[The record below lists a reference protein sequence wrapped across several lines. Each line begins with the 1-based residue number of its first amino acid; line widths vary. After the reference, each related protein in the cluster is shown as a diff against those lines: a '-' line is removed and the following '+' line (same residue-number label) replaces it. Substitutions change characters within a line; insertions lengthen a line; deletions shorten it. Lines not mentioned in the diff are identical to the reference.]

1 MNETKAPN
9 LSALLVV
16 NFLFLAFAYAGL
28 STWSVAIPNLQ
39 KTFNLSATMIQLGG
53 SMLMLGYGVGSLVES
68 ILSARIGLKKTGIL
82 AALMLLVP
90 QFLIPYIPS
99 YGLILFLRFIQGWGI
114 VWFITVCMVT
124 GWFPIEKRG
133 IAAGVIGGS
142 IPFGV
147 GMGGIIAGWLLAQ
160 VGSWQTSF
168 IYFGAIVIVIVAIWL
183 VVVKDPPQQAA
194 QGPAAT
200 ARPTVSPY
208 SYAAGWLV
216 AFALFFN
223 FVSLI
228 GLYTVL
234 GPYLYHLGYQSTQV
248 GMGLMA
254 CGLIGAVTTPLSGII
269 GDTIVRKG
277 GSAVKVRAYIMGFA
291 FLLAAITAF
300 LVPAVAPAGYC
311 AMLFIVILAGAGVP
325 MTNASIGAL
334 PTDMLKDPIIANKLF
349 GMMILIGAAVGG
361 TLAPFLAT
369 AVATAAGWTMGFAV
383 LGIAALFGCILS
395 FITPKYEVK

>member
-9 LSALLVV
+9 LSALLLV

-39 KTFNLSATMIQLGG
+39 KTFNLSATMVQLGG

-99 YGLILFLRFIQGWGI
+99 YSLILFLRFIQGWGV
-114 VWFITVCMVT
+114 VWFITVAMVT
-124 GWFPIEKRG
+124 GWFPVETRG
-133 IAAGVIGGS
+133 IASGVVGGS

-147 GMGGIIAGWLLAQ
+147 GMGGIIAGWLIAQ
-160 VGSWQTSF
+160 VGSWETSF
-168 IYFGAIVIVIVAIWL
+168 IYFGVIVIVIVAIWL
-183 VVVKDPPQQAA
+183 VVVKDPPQQVE
-194 QGPAAT
+194 QGSAKKEKPA
-200 ARPTVSPY
+200 VSPY

-248 GMGLMA
+248 GIGLMA
-254 CGLIGAVTTPLSGII
+254 CGLVGAVTTPLSGII
-269 GDTIVRKG
+269 GDSIVRKG
-277 GSAVKVRAYIMGFA
+277 GSPVKVRAYIMGFA
-291 FLLAAITAF
+291 FLLAAVTAF
-300 LVPAVAPAGYC
+300 LVPVIAPAGYG
-311 AMLFIVILAGAGVP
+311 AMLFIAILAGAGVP

-361 TLAPFLAT
+361 TLAPVVAT
-369 AVATAAGWTMGFAV
+369 AVATSAGWGMGFAF
-383 LGIAALFGCILS
+383 LGFAALLGCILS
-395 FITPKYEVK
+395 FITPKYEIK

>member
-1 MNETKAPN
+1 MNETRRPN
-9 LSALLVV
+9 LSLMLIV

-68 ILSARIGLKKTGIL
+68 IISAKIGLKKTGLL
-82 AALMLLVP
+82 AAVMLLVP

-114 VWFITVCMVT
+114 VWFITVAMVT
-124 GWFPIEKRG
+124 GWFPIETRG
-133 IAAGVIGGS
+133 VASGVVGGS

-147 GMGGIIAGWLLAQ
+147 GMGGIIAGWLIAQ

-168 IYFGAIVIVIVAIWL
+168 MYFGAIVIVIVAIWL
-183 VVVKDPPQQAA
+183 AVVKDPPKSAET
-194 QGPAAT
+194 PAAK
-200 ARPTVSPY
+200 AKSNVSPY

-223 FVSLI
+223 FVALI

-248 GMGLMA
+248 GTGLLA
-254 CGLIGAVTTPLSGII
+254 CGLIGAITTPLSGII
-269 GDTIVRKG
+269 GDAIVRKG
-277 GSAVKVRAYIMGFA
+277 GSPVKVRAYIMGFA
-291 FLLAAITAF
+291 FLIAAITAF
-300 LVPAVAPAGYC
+300 LVPVIAPAGYG
-311 AMLFIVILAGAGVP
+311 AMLFIAILAGAGVP

-349 GMMILIGAAVGG
+349 GLMILIGAAVGG
-361 TLAPFLAT
+361 TLAPVVAT
-369 AVATAAGWTMGFAV
+369 AVATSAGWNMGFAF
-383 LGIAALFGCILS
+383 LGVAALLGCLLS
-395 FITPKYEVK
+395 FITPKFEVK

>member
-1 MNETKAPN
+1 MNKTKAPN
-9 LSALLVV
+9 LSALLIV

-39 KTFNLSATMIQLGG
+39 KTFNLSTTMIQLGG
-53 SMLMLGYGVGSLVES
+53 SMLMLGYGIGSLVES
-68 ILSARIGLKKTGIL
+68 ILSAKIGLKKTGIL

-99 YGLILFLRFIQGWGI
+99 YGLILFLRFIQGWGV
-114 VWFITVCMVT
+114 VWFITVAMVT
-124 GWFPIEKRG
+124 GWFPIETRG
-133 IAAGVIGGS
+133 IASGVVGGS

-147 GMGGIIAGWLLAQ
+147 GMGGIIAGWLIAQ
-160 VGSWQTSF
+160 VGSWETSF
-168 IYFGAIVIVIVAIWL
+168 IYFGAMVIVVVVIWL
-183 VVVKDPPQQAA
+183 AVVKDPPSAA
-194 QGPAAT
+194 EKGPVAKAKSV
-200 ARPTVSPY
+200 VSPY

-248 GMGLMA
+248 GTGLLA

-269 GDTIVRKG
+269 GDSIVRRG
-277 GSAVKVRAYIMGFA
+277 GSPVKVRAYIMGFA
-291 FLLAAITAF
+291 FMLAAITAF
-300 LVPAVAPAGYC
+300 LVPMIAPAGYG
-311 AMLFIVILAGAGVP
+311 AMLFIAILAGAGVP

-334 PTDMLKDPIIANKLF
+334 PTDMLKNPIIANKLF
-349 GMMILIGAAVGG
+349 GLMILIGAAVGG
-361 TLAPFLAT
+361 TLAPVVAT
-369 AVATAAGWTMGFAV
+369 AVATSAGWNMGFAF
-383 LGIAALFGCILS
+383 LGIAALLGCILS
-395 FITPKYEVK
+395 FITPKYEIK

>member
-9 LSALLVV
+9 LSLMLIV

-53 SMLMLGYGVGSLVES
+53 SMLMLGYGIGSLVES
-68 ILSARIGLKKTGIL
+68 IISAKIGLKKTGLL
-82 AALMLLVP
+82 AAVMLLVP

-99 YGLILFLRFIQGWGI
+99 YSLILFLRFIQGWGI
-114 VWFITVCMVT
+114 VWFITVAMVT
-124 GWFPIEKRG
+124 GWFPIETRG
-133 IAAGVIGGS
+133 VASGVVGGS

-147 GMGGIIAGWLLAQ
+147 GMGGIIAGWLIAQ

-168 IYFGAIVIVIVAIWL
+168 MYFGAIVIVIVAIWL
-183 VVVKDPPQQAA
+183 AVVKDPPKSAET
-194 QGPAAT
+194 PT
-200 ARPTVSPY
+200 AKVKSTVSPY

-223 FVSLI
+223 FVALI

-248 GMGLMA
+248 GTGLLA
-254 CGLIGAVTTPLSGII
+254 CGLIGAITTPLSGII
-269 GDTIVRKG
+269 GDAIVRKG
-277 GSAVKVRAYIMGFA
+277 GSPVKVRASIMGFA
-291 FLLAAITAF
+291 FLIAAVTAF
-300 LVPAVAPAGYC
+300 LVPVIAPAGYG
-311 AMLFIVILAGAGVP
+311 AMLFIAILAGAGVP

-349 GMMILIGAAVGG
+349 GLMILIGAAVGG
-361 TLAPFLAT
+361 TLAPVVAT
-369 AVATAAGWTMGFAV
+369 AVATSAGWNMGFAF
-383 LGIAALFGCILS
+383 LGVAALLGCLLS
-395 FITPKYEVK
+395 FITPKFEVK

>member
-9 LSALLVV
+9 LSLMLIV

-68 ILSARIGLKKTGIL
+68 IISAKIGLKKTGLL
-82 AALMLLVP
+82 AAVMLLVP

-114 VWFITVCMVT
+114 VWFITVAMVT
-124 GWFPIEKRG
+124 GWFPIETRG
-133 IAAGVIGGS
+133 VASGVVGGS

-147 GMGGIIAGWLLAQ
+147 GMGGIIAGWLIAQ

-168 IYFGAIVIVIVAIWL
+168 MYFGAIVIVIVAIWL
-183 VVVKDPPQQAA
+183 AVVKDPPKSAET
-194 QGPAAT
+194 PAAK
-200 ARPTVSPY
+200 AKSTVSPY

-223 FVSLI
+223 FVALI

-248 GMGLMA
+248 GTGLLA

-269 GDTIVRKG
+269 GDSLVRKG
-277 GSAVKVRAYIMGFA
+277 GSPVKVRAYIMGFA

-300 LVPAVAPAGYC
+300 LVPAIAPAGYGS
-311 AMLFIVILAGAGVP
+311 MLFIAILAGAGVP

-349 GMMILIGAAVGG
+349 GLMILIGAAVGG
-361 TLAPFLAT
+361 TLAPVVAT
-369 AVATAAGWTMGFAV
+369 AVATSAGWNMGFAF
-383 LGIAALFGCILS
+383 LGVAALLGCLLS
-395 FITPKYEVK
+395 FITPKFEVK